1 VLDQFFQEVV
11 GPVHDDE
18 MMTPRKAHE
27 SLVGRD
33 DARAIPLGK
42 LDRRLLIVRAMEK
55 AHRNVEGRAQRRQV
69 DRVALVEQLPARKLA
84 PRITSRTSSA
94 VKWGAIARSRSCR
107 SSPSA
112 SRSAH
117 SRNLFK
123 RSHCV

>member
-42 LDRRLLIVRAMEK
+42 LDRRLLIVRAME
-55 AHRNVEGRAQRRQV
+55 RNIGTSKVEPSDGRSIV
-69 DRVALVEQLPARKLA
+69 
-84 PRITSRTSSA
+84 
-94 VKWGAIARSRSCR
+94 
-107 SSPSA
+107 
-112 SRSAH
+112 
-117 SRNLFK
+117 
-123 RSHCV
+123 